1 MLCVAQFVVVLDV
14 TIVTTALPAL
24 GQELLFTAHGLPW
37 VITAYTLCFGGF
49 LIVGGKVAD
58 VVGARRAFA
67 VGLVGFTGTSLLCA
81 LAGSAELL
89 LAARAAQGT
98 AAALLS
104 PAALALLSA
113 STEAGPGRRRAIGMW
128 TAAAAGGGATGWLL
142 GGVLTQYGDWRWVF
156 GINVPIGL
164 AVLPLVVAVLP
175 RVPRQ
180 RSGRMDAVDSC
191 GITLGLAAIVY
202 GATEAPAI
210 TADPARVL
218 GPLLLGAAVLVAVF
232 RRARRRSDPLL
243 PADLLAVRAVRGANL
258 VAAAVTAST
267 TPAMYLAVLYVQDT
281 LRLPPSRA
289 ALYFPALN
297 LTVIVG
303 SLLGPRLIAL
313 LSARWTA
320 AGGFALITGGCLV
333 LAFLPDAGVPTGRLL
348 TAFGLMGTGLG
359 LASTASTAAGTD
371 AAPAP
376 HRGVA
381 SGLLNATAQI
391 GTALGLA
398 LVVPVVAVAPSSTS
412 MRWGFATAGL
422 IAVLGLAAWRLLPAD
437 RSGPGAAQPGGA
449 TPVAA
454 DPTRGRAADRWR

>member
-1 MLCVAQFVVVLDV
+1 
-14 TIVTTALPAL
+14 
-24 GQELLFTAHGLPW
+24 
-37 VITAYTLCFGGF
+37 
-49 LIVGGKVAD
+49 
-58 VVGARRAFA
+58 
-67 VGLVGFTGTSLLCA
+67 
-81 LAGSAELL
+81 
-89 LAARAAQGT
+89 
-98 AAALLS
+98 
-104 PAALALLSA
+104 
-113 STEAGPGRRRAIGMW
+113 MW

-142 GGVLTQYGDWRWVF
+142 GGVVTQYGDWRWVF

-164 AVLPLVVAVLP
+164 AVLPLVAAVLP

-180 RSGRMDAVDSC
+180 RSGRLDAVDSC

-202 GATEAPAI
+202 GATEATAI
-210 TADPARVL
+210 TADPTRVL

-243 PADLLAVRAVRGANL
+243 PADLLAVRVVRGANL
-258 VAAAVTAST
+258 V
-267 TPAMYLAVLYVQDT
+267 
-281 LRLPPSRA
+281 
-289 ALYFPALN
+289 
-297 LTVIVG
+297 G
-303 SLLGPRLIAL
+303 
-313 LSARWTA
+313 
-320 AGGFALITGGCLV
+320 
-333 LAFLPDAGVPTGRLL
+333 
-348 TAFGLMGTGLG
+348 GLMGTGLG

-398 LVVPVVAVAPSSTS
+398 LAVAPSSTS

-422 IAVLGLAAWRLLPAD
+422 IAVLGLAACRLLPAD

-449 TPVAA
+449 TRIAA

>member
-1 MLCVAQFVVVLDV
+1 M
-14 TIVTTALPAL
+14 
-24 GQELLFTAHGLPW
+24 
-37 VITAYTLCFGGF
+37 
-49 LIVGGKVAD
+49 
-58 VVGARRAFA
+58 
-67 VGLVGFTGTSLLCA
+67 
-81 LAGSAELL
+81 
-89 LAARAAQGT
+89 
-98 AAALLS
+98 
-104 PAALALLSA
+104 
-113 STEAGPGRRRAIGMW
+113 
-128 TAAAAGGGATGWLL
+128 
-142 GGVLTQYGDWRWVF
+142 
-156 GINVPIGL
+156 
-164 AVLPLVVAVLP
+164 
-175 RVPRQ
+175 
-180 RSGRMDAVDSC
+180 
-191 GITLGLAAIVY
+191 
-202 GATEAPAI
+202 
-210 TADPARVL
+210 
-218 GPLLLGAAVLVAVF
+218 
-232 RRARRRSDPLL
+232 
-243 PADLLAVRAVRGANL
+243 RGANL

-422 IAVLGLAAWRLLPAD
+422 IAVLGLAASRLLPAD
-437 RSGPGAAQPGGA
+437 RSGPGAARPGGA
-449 TPVAA
+449 TQVAA
-454 DPTRGRAADRWR
+454 DPTRGRAADRRR

>member
-58 VVGARRAFA
+58 MVGARRAFA
-67 VGLVGFTGTSLLCA
+67 VGLVGFTGASLLCA
-81 LAGSAELL
+81 QAGSAELL

-104 PAALALLSA
+104 PAALALLTA

-128 TAAAAGGGATGWLL
+128 AAAAAGGGATGWLL
-142 GGVLTQYGDWRWVF
+142 GGALTQYGDWRWAF

-164 AVLPLVVAVLP
+164 AVLPLVAAVLP
-175 RVPRQ
+175 WVPRQ
-180 RSGRMDAVDSC
+180 RSGRLDAVDSC

-210 TADPARVL
+210 TADPARVM

-243 PADLLAVRAVRGANL
+243 PADLLAVRAVRGTNL

-267 TPAMYLAVLYVQDT
+267 NARHVPGGA
-281 LRLPPSRA
+281 LRAGHA
-289 ALYFPALN
+289 AA
-297 LTVIVG
+297 
-303 SLLGPRLIAL
+303 
-313 LSARWTA
+313 
-320 AGGFALITGGCLV
+320 
-333 LAFLPDAGVPTGRLL
+333 
-348 TAFGLMGTGLG
+348 
-359 LASTASTAAGTD
+359 
-371 AAPAP
+371 
-376 HRGVA
+376 
-381 SGLLNATAQI
+381 
-391 GTALGLA
+391 
-398 LVVPVVAVAPSSTS
+398 
-412 MRWGFATAGL
+412 
-422 IAVLGLAAWRLLPAD
+422 
-437 RSGPGAAQPGGA
+437 AAQPGRALFPGPEPDRDRRLPPRA
-449 TPVAA
+449 PA
-454 DPTRGRAADRWR
+454 DRAALRPVDGGRRVRPDHRRLPGPRLPARRRRADGQAAHRVRADGDPRPTAGRPT

>member
-1 MLCVAQFVVVLDV
+1 VLCVAQFVVVLDV

-164 AVLPLVVAVLP
+164 AVLPLVAAVLP

-243 PADLLAVRAVRGANL
+243 PADLLAVRVVRGAN
-258 VAAAVTAST
+258 
-267 TPAMYLAVLYVQDT
+267 P
-281 LRLPPSRA
+281 
-289 ALYFPALN
+289 
-297 LTVIVG
+297 VG
-303 SLLGPRLIAL
+303 
-313 LSARWTA
+313 
-320 AGGFALITGGCLV
+320 
-333 LAFLPDAGVPTGRLL
+333 
-348 TAFGLMGTGLG
+348 GLMGTGLG

-412 MRWGFATAGL
+412 MRWGFAPAGLTAG
-422 IAVLGLAAWRLLPAD
+422 LGLAAWRLLPAD

>member
-1 MLCVAQFVVVLDV
+1 
-14 TIVTTALPAL
+14 
-24 GQELLFTAHGLPW
+24 
-37 VITAYTLCFGGF
+37 
-49 LIVGGKVAD
+49 
-58 VVGARRAFA
+58 
-67 VGLVGFTGTSLLCA
+67 
-81 LAGSAELL
+81 
-89 LAARAAQGT
+89 
-98 AAALLS
+98 
-104 PAALALLSA
+104 
-113 STEAGPGRRRAIGMW
+113 
-128 TAAAAGGGATGWLL
+128 
-142 GGVLTQYGDWRWVF
+142 
-156 GINVPIGL
+156 
-164 AVLPLVVAVLP
+164 
-175 RVPRQ
+175 
-180 RSGRMDAVDSC
+180 
-191 GITLGLAAIVY
+191 
-202 GATEAPAI
+202 
-210 TADPARVL
+210 
-218 GPLLLGAAVLVAVF
+218 
-232 RRARRRSDPLL
+232 
-243 PADLLAVRAVRGANL
+243 VRGANL

-422 IAVLGLAAWRLLPAD
+422 IAVLGLAACRLLPAD

-449 TPVAA
+449 TQIAA
-454 DPTRGRAADRWR
+454 DPTRGPAADRWR